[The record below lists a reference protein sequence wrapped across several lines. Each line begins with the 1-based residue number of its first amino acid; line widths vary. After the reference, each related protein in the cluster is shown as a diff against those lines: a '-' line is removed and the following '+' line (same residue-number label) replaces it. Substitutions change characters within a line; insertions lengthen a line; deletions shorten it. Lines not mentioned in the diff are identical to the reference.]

1 MKKKIL
7 ILGITGQDGS
17 YLLDFLI
24 KKNYEVHGL
33 IRRSATGNTKNID
46 HLIKNPKFYKKSFF
60 LHRGDLLD
68 AVSLKNII
76 NKIQPDEIYNF
87 ADQDHVGWSY
97 EIPIYSFKTTALS
110 VIEILEILK
119 NIKKKIKYF
128 QPISSNI
135 FGITNSKKQNE
146 KTVADPNSIYGLAK
160 LTAYQA
166 CKMYVSIYNLFL
178 CGAIFYNHESPKRSK
193 DYVTKKIVENVC
205 AIYQGK
211 KKNIYLGDIKAKIDW
226 GYAKDYAE
234 TAWKIMQ
241 LKKPD
246 FFIIATGEVHS
257 VEYFVKNCFSYVGL
271 NYKKYLK
278 IDQKLLRPSKT
289 SILKGDISK
298 AKKTFKYKPK
308 TKLKDLI
315 KIMMDHELKKYNG

>member
-166 CKMYVSIYNLFL
+166 CKMYASIYNLFL

>member
-1 MKKKIL
+1 M
-7 ILGITGQDGS
+7 
-17 YLLDFLI
+17 
-24 KKNYEVHGL
+24 
-33 IRRSATGNTKNID
+33 
-46 HLIKNPKFYKKSFF
+46 FF
-60 LHRGDLLD
+60 
-68 AVSLKNII
+68 SLK
-76 NKIQPDEIYNF
+76 
-87 ADQDHVGWSY
+87 
-97 EIPIYSFKTTALS
+97 
-110 VIEILEILK
+110 
-119 NIKKKIKYF
+119 
-128 QPISSNI
+128 
-135 FGITNSKKQNE
+135 KKQNE
-146 KTVADPNSIYGLAK
+146 SEKFSPLSIYALGK
-160 LTAYQA
+160 VTAYYA
-166 CKMYVSIYNLFL
+166 CEMYRKLYDLKVY
-178 CGAIFYNHESPKRSK
+178 GAIFYNHESPKRSK

-315 KIMMDHELKKYNG
+315 KIMMDDELKKYNG

>member
-7 ILGITGQDGS
+7 ILGVTGQDGS
-17 YLLDFLI
+17 YLLDFLV
-24 KKNYEVHGL
+24 KKKCEVHGL
-33 IRRSATGNTKNID
+33 IRKSATGNTKNID
-46 HLIKNPKFYKKSFF
+46 HLIKNPKFFNKSFF

-68 AVSLKNII
+68 SVSLSNVI
-76 NKIQPDEIYNF
+76 NTVKPDEIYNF

-97 EIPIYSFKTTALS
+97 EIPTYSFRATALS

-119 NIKKKIKYF
+119 KSKKKTKYF

-135 FGITNSKKQNE
+135 FGFTSKRKQNE
-146 KTVADPNSIYGLAK
+146 KTETDPNSIYGLAK
-160 LTAYQA
+160 ATAYQA
-166 CKMYVSIYNLFL
+166 CKMYSRIYKLFL
-178 CGAIFYNHESPKRSK
+178 CGAIYYNHESPKRSG
-193 DYVTKKIVENVC
+193 DYVSKKIVENVC
-205 AIYQGK
+205 AIYHGK

-241 LKKPD
+241 LKKPE
-246 FFIIATGEVHS
+246 FFVIATGKVYS

-278 IDQKLLRPSKT
+278 IDKKLLRPSKT
-289 SILKGDISK
+289 NVLIGDTSK
-298 AKKTFKYKPK
+298 AKKIFKYKTK
-308 TKLKDLI
+308 TQLKDLI
-315 KIMMDHELKKYNG
+315 KIMMDNELKKYNG

>member
-1 MKKKIL
+1 MKKVL
-7 ILGITGQDGS
+7 ILGVTGQDGS
-17 YLLDFLI
+17 YLADFLL
-24 KKNYEVHGL
+24 KKKYLVHGL
-33 IRRSATGNTKNID
+33 FRKSATGNTKNID
-46 HLIKNPKFYKKSFF
+46 HIINNSKLFNKSFF
-60 LHRGDLLD
+60 LHKGDLLD
-68 AVSLKNII
+68 AVSLNNVI
-76 NKIQPDEIYNF
+76 NKVQPSEIYNF

-97 EIPIYSFKTTALS
+97 EIPTYSFRITALS

-119 NIKKKIKYF
+119 NSKKKIKYF

-146 KTVADPNSIYGLAK
+146 ETIMDPNSIYGLAK
-160 LTAYQA
+160 ATAYQA
-166 CKMYVSIYNLFL
+166 CKMYSRIYNLFL
-178 CGAIFYNHESPKRSK
+178 CGAIFYNHESHKRSK
-193 DYVTKKIVENVC
+193 DYVSKKIVEDVC
-205 AIYQGK
+205 SIYHGK

-246 FFIIATGEVHS
+246 FFVIATGEVHS

-278 IDQKLLRPSKT
+278 IDKKLLRPSKT
-289 SILKGDISK
+289 NVLKGDIRK
-298 AKKTFKYKPK
+298 AKRMFNYKTK